1 MIRVYDDR
9 FRCNGDSL
17 VTLLFGLQGNEI
29 KGLDMFTIDGRTY
42 LAAADKDGRLV
53 VYDPRKNQVGKVFL
67 CNGII
72 RVYYDNQM
80 FH

>member
-9 FRCNGDSL
+9 CFCNGDSL
-17 VTLLFGLQGNEI
+17 VTLLFDLHGSEV

-42 LAAADKDGRLV
+42 LAAASKDGRLV

-72 RVYYDNQM
+72 RVYYDNRM
-80 FH
+80 FY